1 MADFKKVIEDFYTK
15 KKEPVPKVRGS
26 YKILNQDQ
34 FSITVSSN
42 ATKGSRSD
50 KEIFEELYN
59 VKPNDAG
66 SQVGSGEVALFWL
79 FGGMDDKVQSTGGSF
94 KADLKIG
101 YNNIEVKAYD
111 KSVVKIGRFQR
122 QTEFLELVNTI
133 FSVYNLANDKNEI
146 FSVFSFNFESL
157 TKAAE
162 EFCLI
167 RYSLNEAIQELGQVD
182 RQKFENIKIFN
193 GILRRAKVFDDF
205 AKKMGIE
212 EICYL
217 PNQKRPGGEL
227 IASTLLKFV
236 TEKTLLEKPGGSATE
251 NGFMA
256 ILPERQSTFA
266 SNPEVSF
273 IKVIDSGKINLK
285 KEQTKNIP
293 ENVTFSSGAMHINFK
308 KLFS

>member
-1 MADFKKVIEDFYTK
+1 MADFKRVITDYFK
-15 KKEPVPKVRGS
+15 KKNQTVPQVRGS
-26 YKILNQDQ
+26 YSILNQDQ
-34 FSITVSSN
+34 FTISVSDKS
-42 ATKGSRSD
+42 TKGSPSD
-50 KEIFEELYN
+50 KLVFEELYT
-59 VKPNDAG
+59 VKPADAG
-66 SQVGSGEVALFWL
+66 SQVGNGEVALFWL
-79 FGGMDDKVQSTGGSF
+79 FNGMNGKVESTGGSF
-94 KADLKIG
+94 KADLKIS
-101 YNNIEVKAYD
+101 NHNIEVKAYD

-133 FSVYNLANDKNEI
+133 FSVYNLANEQNEI

-167 RYSLNEAIQELGQVD
+167 RYSLNAAIEDLGTSD
-182 RQKFENIKIFN
+182 KQKFQKIKIFN
-193 GILRRAKVFDDF
+193 GILRRAEVFDNF
-205 AKKMGIE
+205 ARKMGID

-236 TEKTLLEKPGGSATE
+236 TEKTLLEKPGGSSSE

-256 ILPERQSTFA
+256 ILPERQSTF
-266 SNPEVSF
+266 SSTPDISF
-273 IKVIDSGKINLK
+273 IKVINKGKINLK
-285 KEQTKNIP
+285 KDQIQNIP

-308 KLFS
+308 KLFA

>member
-1 MADFKKVIEDFYTK
+1 MADFKRVIDDYFK
-15 KKEPVPKVRGS
+15 KKNEVVPQVKGS

-34 FSITVSSN
+34 FNIVVDN
-42 ATKGSRSD
+42 KFVRGAPSD
-50 KEIFEELYN
+50 KDVFVELYN
-59 VKPNDAG
+59 LKPNDAG

-79 FGGMDDKVQSTGGSF
+79 FGGMNNNVESTGGSF

-101 YNNIEVKAYD
+101 NNNIEVKAYD

-133 FSVYNLANDKNEI
+133 FSVYNLANEKNEI

-167 RYSLNEAIQELGQVD
+167 RYSLNEAIQELNTSD
-182 RQKFENIKIFN
+182 RQKFEKIKIFN

-205 AKKMGIE
+205 AKKMGID

-236 TEKTLLEKPGGSATE
+236 TEKTLLEKPGGGSSE

-256 ILPERQSTFA
+256 ILPERQSTFI
-266 SNPEVSF
+266 STPEINF
-273 IKVIDSGKINLK
+273 IKVISSGKINLK
-285 KEQTKNIP
+285 SDQTKNIP

-308 KLFS
+308 KLFA

>member
-1 MADFKKVIEDFYTK
+1 MADFKRVIDDYFK
-15 KKEPVPKVRGS
+15 KKNESVPQVRGS
-26 YKILNQDQ
+26 YNILNQDQ
-34 FSITVSSN
+34 FTISVN
-42 ATKGSRSD
+42 DRATRGAQSD
-50 KEIFEELYN
+50 KSVFLELYN
-59 VKPNDAG
+59 LKPNDAG

-79 FGGMDDKVQSTGGSF
+79 FGGMNDKVESTGGSF
-94 KADLKIG
+94 KPDLKISS
-101 YNNIEVKAYD
+101 NNIEVKAYD
-111 KSVVKIGRFQR
+111 KPVVKIGRFQR

-133 FSVYNLANDKNEI
+133 FSVYNLANEKNEI

-167 RYSLNEAIQELGQVD
+167 RYSLNEAIQDLNTVD
-182 RQKFENIKIFN
+182 RQKFEKIKIFN
-193 GILRRAKVFDDF
+193 GILRRAKMFDDF
-205 AKKMGIE
+205 ARKMGID

-236 TEKTLLEKPGGSATE
+236 TEKTLLEKPGGGSNE

-256 ILPERQSTFA
+256 ILPERQSTF
-266 SNPEVSF
+266 STSPEINF
-273 IKVIDSGKINLK
+273 IKVISNGKINLK
-285 KEQTKNIP
+285 KDQIKNIP